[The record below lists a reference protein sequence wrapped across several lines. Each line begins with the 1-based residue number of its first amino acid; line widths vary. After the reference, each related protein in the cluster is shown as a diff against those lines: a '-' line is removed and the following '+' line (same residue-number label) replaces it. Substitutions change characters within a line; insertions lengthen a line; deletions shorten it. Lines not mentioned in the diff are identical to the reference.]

1 MRKRFN
7 IKHINNGSTE
17 EVIVKSVENVGS
29 TDNVSTTNV
38 DEADIFAMFEVISRA
53 AVDSFPHT
61 ISPSHKNV
69 QMHLFKMLFVSA
81 VAGRTLIR

>member
-53 AVDSFPHT
+53 AVDSFHHT
-61 ISPSHKNV
+61 TTITQKCAYAPV
-69 QMHLFKMLFVSA
+69 
-81 VAGRTLIR
+81 

>member
-17 EVIVKSVENVGS
+17 EVIVKSIENVSS

-53 AVDSFPHT
+53 TMDSFHHT
-61 ISPSHKNV
+61 ITATAH
-69 QMHLFKMLFVSA
+69 MHLFNMLFVSA